1 MSVLVCSGYGFPD
14 NVGRAGI
21 HRRDK
26 LETGWIGYFC
36 RVRERW
42 ICPDSIGS
50 RKASS
55 DAAQIQVAHQ
65 EKARRYAPT
74 KFTWPWNCTTAHHR
88 S

>member
-1 MSVLVCSGYGFPD
+1 MS
-14 NVGRAGI
+14 GRAGI

-26 LETGWIGYFC
+26 LETGWMVIFA

-50 RKASS
+50 RRHPVYAF
-55 DAAQIQVAHQ
+55 QIQVTHQ
-65 EKARRYAPT
+65 EKARRYRQRN
-74 KFTWPWNCTTAHHR
+74 FTGPWNCATAYHR